1 MPDGLQYLLPTHHL
15 KPVRP
20 RVVVTTSRVRKISR
34 VKRAWS
40 LVLRLELLP
49 PPHPEES
56 RERPLHL
63 LLSSQIL
70 KNKRQYDH
78 ISSWEKN
85 SIINQ

>member
-15 KPVRP
+15 KPVSP

-40 LVLRLELLP
+40 LGLRQELLPP

-56 RERPLHL
+56 RERPLPP

-70 KNKRQYDH
+70 RNKRQYD
-78 ISSWEKN
+78 
-85 SIINQ
+85 